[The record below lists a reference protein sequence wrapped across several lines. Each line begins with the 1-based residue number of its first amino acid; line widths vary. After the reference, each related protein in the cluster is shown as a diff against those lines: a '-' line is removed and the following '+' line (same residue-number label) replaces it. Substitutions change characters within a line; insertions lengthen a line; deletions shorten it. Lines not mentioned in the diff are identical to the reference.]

1 MKSAKLGK
9 RTSFVEVTNV
19 SEHGF
24 WLLIEGQESFVGFE
38 NFPWFKEASIA
49 ELCQVELQ
57 SPQHLYWSDLDI
69 DLAVESLA
77 HPERFP
83 LLSQQK
89 PNKRFQRTV
98 PRYAR
103 SRR

>member
-9 RTSFVEVTNV
+9 HTSPVEVTNV

-24 WLLIEGQESFVGFE
+24 WLLIEGRETFVGFD
-38 NFPWFKEASIA
+38 NFPWFKEASIS
-49 ELCQVELQ
+49 ELCEVELQ
-57 SPQHLYWSDLDI
+57 SPQHLYWPGLDI
-69 DLAVESLA
+69 DLAVESLE
-77 HPERFP
+77 HPELFP
-83 LLSQQK
+83 LVSAKK
-89 PNKRFQRTV
+89 PNKRFQRTG

>member
-1 MKSAKLGK
+1 MKSARLGK
-9 RTSFVEVTNV
+9 RTSAVEVTNV

-24 WLLIEGQESFVGFE
+24 WLLIEGRETFVGFD
-38 NFPWFKEASIA
+38 NFPWFKDASIGQ
-49 ELCQVELQ
+49 LCQVELQ
-57 SPQHLYWSDLDI
+57 SPKHLYWPDLDV
-69 DLAVESLA
+69 DLAVESLE

-83 LLSQQK
+83 LVSAKK
-89 PNKRFQRTV
+89 PNKQFQRTG